1 MLMAS
6 RLSPLYP
13 RIGNCD
19 CLRNFYVGS
28 DGEELG
34 LSISRVCVMSAVS
47 IRLGTTFS
55 FHGAGI
61 QFRYRDDGITRW
73 GSRLR

>member
-1 MLMAS
+1 MGNL
-6 RLSPLYP
+6 RLSQEL
-13 RIGNCD
+13 
-19 CLRNFYVGS
+19 LRRA

-34 LSISRVCVMSAVS
+34 LSITSVCVMNTTS
-47 IRLGTTFS
+47 IRLGTTVS

-61 QFRYRDDGITRW
+61 QFRYCDDGITHW